1 MNNMFPCFYNK
12 KNKIKPTNDICSLCY
27 FYGICSKCKLT
38 NNNFIQIKGYQSTN
52 NLGTTFN

>member
-1 MNNMFPCFYNK
+1 MNNMLSCFSNK

-38 NNNFIQIKGYQSTN
+38 NNNFIQIKGY
-52 NLGTTFN
+52 